1 MLASKRYKEELKKA
15 KKDKVRLEQ
24 ILKREAK
31 CEELENVKKRKADL
45 QTIINALR
53 DLIEQETECR

>member
-15 KKDKVRLEQ
+15 KKDKVRSEQ
-24 ILKREAK
+24 ILKHEAK
-31 CEELENVKKRKADL
+31 CEELENVKRRKADL

-53 DLIEQETECR
+53 DSTEQETKSR